1 MASIEI
7 RLCPFSR
14 LTSIRRWRAQG
25 YLECVAGRITE
36 ESFEKFC
43 CNHPEKIPYWQLN
56 KKIQL
61 WLDGFGYPANEG
73 FRIGELAAMLHVS
86 PKTVRRWISLTWL
99 QVRQDRITRESVAQF
114 CGLHPEMIRCEVLS
128 SESRELLTRTDRPGG
143 SWGFTGFHHSGVVGG
158 GRIVKLVCNTLASKV
173 ARVGLHQRRLRR

>member
-1 MASIEI
+1 MSFTALLTCCWASFTKLSTSLPRTLASIEI

-43 CNHPEKIPYWQLN
+43 CNHPEKIPYRQLN

-86 PKTVRRWISLTWL
+86 PKTVRRWISLTCL
-99 QVRQDRITRESVAQF
+99 QVRQDRISRESVARF
-114 CGLHPEMIRCEVLS
+114 CGLHPEMIRFEVLS
-128 SESRELLTRTDRPGG
+128 SETRELLTRMDRPGG
-143 SWGFTGFHHSGVVGG
+143 PGG
-158 GRIVKLVCNTLASKV
+158 LRDSITLESLA
-173 ARVGLHQRRLRR
+173 AAGL